1 MSIGNGVQSV
11 GVGFI
16 PTRRDRYDPS
26 NPVYLAFKPI
36 LLFEEPFL
44 EGINPSPTIM
54 EISDIF
60 GRSIQTC
67 CRKYPTLVGE
77 KIEMS
82 KYLLS
87 Q

>member
-16 PTRRDRYDPS
+16 PSRRDRYDPS

-44 EGINPSPTIM
+44 EGINPSP
-54 EISDIF
+54 
-60 GRSIQTC
+60 
-67 CRKYPTLVGE
+67 VGYWN
-77 KIEMS
+77 IRGNLWYVDM
-82 KYLLS
+82 
-87 Q
+87 